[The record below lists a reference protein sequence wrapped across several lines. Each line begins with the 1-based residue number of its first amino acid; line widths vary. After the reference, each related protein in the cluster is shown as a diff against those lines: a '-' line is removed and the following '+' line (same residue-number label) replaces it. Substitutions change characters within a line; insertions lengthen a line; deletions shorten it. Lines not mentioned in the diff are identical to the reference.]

1 MHPMK
6 NRLSTFGLLATLLM
20 AGAAQGQLSSQQPSG
35 TLLLTKQQALEA
47 ASANLD
53 VARARSALAGAQAD
67 TVSANRSPFP
77 TLSASMGQLDMQNGI
92 GGGNFLTEKTV
103 DKSVGIDWTWERGN
117 KRALRTQAA
126 RQNAQAA
133 QWDLNETR
141 TQQVLAALQS
151 FYDLLAYQ
159 ERLGH
164 LRAIVRSASEL
175 STSAAARVKAG
186 DLSTQEAL
194 RTEIEHQRAQS
205 DLLGAE
211 LDRQRA
217 ALALWQ
223 VTGLPNP
230 AEQLQAQADWPLSTD
245 VHFSVELQKLVEA
258 RPDVQ
263 ADAARVLAAQA
274 ALDNAQAQKVSDIT
288 WGSSYDH
295 YPGTSTALIS
305 LRMQMPL
312 QWGYQY
318 QGEIARAIAQLEQAR
333 ETLERTR
340 RQALSELQ
348 RLQQETLNSASRA
361 KAYVDN
367 ILPRA
372 QKVAEGA
379 ELAYV
384 KGATSLTD
392 VLDARRTLRAT
403 LLETLA
409 ARTDHA
415 KALGLWQLRVA
426 ATQATAPKE

>member
-1 MHPMK
+1 MHVMK
-6 NRLSTFGLLATLLM
+6 NRLSTLLATLLI
-20 AGAAQGQLSSQQPSG
+20 AGAAHSQLTAPQPSG
-35 TLLLTKQQALEA
+35 GLLITKQQALEA

-92 GGGNFLTEKTV
+92 GSGNFLTEKTV
-103 DKSVGIDWTWERGN
+103 DKSLGIDWTWERGN
-117 KRALRTQAA
+117 KRALRTQSAQ
-126 RQNAQAA
+126 QNAQAA
-133 QWDLNETR
+133 QWDLQETR
-141 TQQVLAALQS
+141 TQQTLTALQS

-159 ERLGH
+159 ERLVH
-164 LRAIVRSASEL
+164 LRAIVRSAAEL
-175 STSAAARVKAG
+175 SASAAARVKAG
-186 DLSTQEAL
+186 DLSSQEAL
-194 RTEIEHQRAQS
+194 RTEIEYQRAQS

-217 ALALWQ
+217 AQVLWQ
-223 VTGLPNP
+223 VTGLSTP
-230 AEQLQAQADWPLSTD
+230 AGQLQAQADWPHVTETPYSI
-245 VHFSVELQKLVEA
+245 ELHKVVEA

-263 ADAARVLAAQA
+263 AEAARVLAAQA

-288 WGSSYDH
+288 LGSSYDH
-295 YPGTSTALIS
+295 YPGTSTALLS

-318 QGEIARAIAQLEQAR
+318 QGEIAKSLAQLEQAK

-348 RLQQETLNSASRA
+348 RLQQEALNSASRA
-361 KAYVDN
+361 QAYVDN

-379 ELAYV
+379 EMAYV
-384 KGATSLTD
+384 KGASSLTD

-426 ATQATAPKE
+426 TTPTTATK